1 MAAIGVDLVYR
12 RLLWLRL
19 LWLLWLDN
27 CCSPHKAP
35 SGKSHQ
41 KKQCTNLQIA
51 VLLCFKNFFLIRWIQ
66 SVQVRKRWPT
76 VVAVM
81 SRGNAWGQSRK
92 ICGAF
97 ALFQSRTQLL
107 LHHRYYHYH
116 RHHCQCLGEGGG
128 GQEVFGKHACSPS
141 KSQVDR
147 LPCCPWKK
155 SLLSLSTTERMNGP
169 SFKLFSDIIS

>member
-1 MAAIGVDLVYR
+1 MVTMAGQ
-12 RLLWLRL
+12 LLQPTQ
-19 LWLLWLDN
+19 
-27 CCSPHKAP
+27 SPIRQKP
-35 SGKSHQ
+35 P

-51 VLLCFKNFFLIRWIQ
+51 VLLCLKIFFLIRWIQ

-116 RHHCQCLGEGGG
+116 RHHCQCLGEEEG

-155 SLLSLSTTERMNGP
+155 SLLSLSTTERMNGA
-169 SFKLFSDIIS
+169 SFKLFSDMIG

>member
-1 MAAIGVDLVYR
+1 MATTSMVTRAGQ
-12 RLLWLRL
+12 LLQPTQ
-19 LWLLWLDN
+19 
-27 CCSPHKAP
+27 SPIRQKP
-35 SGKSHQ
+35 P

-51 VLLCFKNFFLIRWIQ
+51 GLLCLKNYFLIRWIQ
-66 SVQVRKRWPT
+66 SVRERKRWPT

-116 RHHCQCLGEGGG
+116 CHHCQCLGEEEG

-141 KSQVDR
+141 QVPSR
-147 LPCCPWKK
+147 PAP
-155 SLLSLSTTERMNGP
+155 LLSVKEILTLSLNSGKNEWP
-169 SFKLFSDIIS
+169 SFKLFSDMIS